1 MRVADEI
8 KSRLAQRF
16 DPRELEVEDQSALHA
31 GHAGAP
37 PEGQSHFAVRIRAA
51 ELAEM
56 SRIARHRAV
65 HAALGAE
72 LVGRIHALA
81 IDADG

>member
-65 HAALGAE
+65 HDALGRD

>member
-16 DPRELEVEDQSALHA
+16 DPRELEVEDQSALHE

-65 HAALGAE
+65 HAALGRD

>member
-8 KSRLAQRF
+8 KSRLEQSFA
-16 DPRELEVEDQSALHA
+16 PREISVEDESALHA

-37 PEGQSHFAVRIRAA
+37 AEGQSHFAVRIRAA
-51 ELAEM
+51 ELGPM
-56 SRIARHRAV
+56 SRVARHRAI
-65 HAALGAE
+65 HSALGAD

-81 IDADG
+81 IDAGG

>member
-1 MRVADEI
+1 MRVAEEI
-8 KSRLAQRF
+8 KSRLEQRF
-16 DPRELEVEDQSALHA
+16 APRELSVEDESALHA

-37 PEGQSHFAVRIRAA
+37 AGGQSHFAVRIRAA
-51 ELAEM
+51 ELGPLG
-56 SRIARHRAV
+56 RIARHRAI
-65 HAALGAE
+65 HSALGAD